1 MHRVASREDWMRVR
15 ALRYEALASRGDIA
29 PGEERCHG
37 DAHDIGL
44 NSCTFLLTRNGRAV
58 GSTRSSVSAP
68 NRRWALPSME
78 VFNRE
83 IQSAIG
89 LESKVVEASLTVVD
103 PATSLE
109 RRMVLLHLL
118 KAHILHCGA
127 ECADWFITTV
137 RDTEIGF
144 HRRMLDME
152 ILSGAES
159 CPGMAQPRV
168 LMGLQYRE
176 RATSLFKR
184 LPVLAVTLAEEAE
197 FASGGVVRFAQRPL
211 SQQAA

>member
-1 MHRVASREDWMRVR
+1 MHRVASREDWARVR
-15 ALRYEALASRGDIA
+15 ALRYEALAGRGEIA
-29 PGEERCHG
+29 RAEERGHA

-44 NSCTFLLTRNGRAV
+44 NSSTFLLTRNGRAV

-68 NRRWALPSME
+68 NRRWTLPAME

-89 LESKVVEASLTVVD
+89 LESKVVEASLMVVD
-103 PATSLE
+103 PGTSVD
-109 RRMVLLHLL
+109 RRIVLFHLL
-118 KAHILHCGA
+118 KAHMLHCGA
-127 ECADWFITTV
+127 ECADWFVTTV

-144 HRRMLDME
+144 YRRMLDME

-159 CPGMAQPRV
+159 CPGMAAPRV
-168 LMGLQYRE
+168 LMGLRYRE
-176 RATSLFKR
+176 RASALFRR
-184 LPVLAVTLAEEAE
+184 LPVLAVTLADEAE
-197 FASGGVVRFAQRPL
+197 FAASGAVRFAQHAM